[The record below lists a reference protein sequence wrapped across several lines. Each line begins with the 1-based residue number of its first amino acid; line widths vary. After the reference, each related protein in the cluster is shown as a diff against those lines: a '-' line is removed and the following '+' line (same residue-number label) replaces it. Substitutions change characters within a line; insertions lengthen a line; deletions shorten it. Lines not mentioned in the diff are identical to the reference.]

1 MKKLFIIFCVM
12 LLASAF
18 VSLSFAALTG
28 KEAHEKY
35 VYPVVRV
42 SGGGGGSGTVV
53 YSKQPLLESL
63 SEDEP
68 ILLGIPLRIEDPA
81 AYSTYIL
88 TNYHVISNAVRI
100 TEEWD
105 SKLKKNIDVER
116 RSIVHVE
123 IFKYK
128 DLSTP
133 VGTMKIEA
141 DIVLYNKTG
150 DMALLKLR
158 FDEEVK
164 FVATLPEKDNAEFY
178 RIMDESVAS
187 GCSLGQPT
195 IVSVGV
201 ISRVGYQLDS
211 LPYDMST
218 AQIIFGNS
226 GGAMFSGDG
235 VYMGIPSRVAM
246 AGWGSPITHMGLFI
260 PIHRIYEWLEEEF
273 YDFLYD
279 ESLNETDRLEER
291 EKDIEAAKKD
301 AK

>member
-1 MKKLFIIFCVM
+1 MKKLFIIICV
-12 LLASAF
+12 LLPVLLG
-18 VSLSFAALTG
+18 VSVSSAALTG

-42 SGGGGGSGTVV
+42 SGGGSGTVV
-53 YSKQPLLESL
+53 YSRVDGYDSGKEM
-63 SEDEP
+63 
-68 ILLGIPLRIEDPA
+68 
-81 AYSTYIL
+81 YSTYVL
-88 TNYHVISNAVRI
+88 TNYHVISSAIRI

-105 SKLKKNIDVER
+105 SKLKKNKDIER
-116 RSIVHVE
+116 RSIVYVE

-141 DIVLYNKTG
+141 DIVIYNKTG

-164 FVATLPEKDNAEFY
+164 FVATLPEKDNAKFY
-178 RIMDESVAS
+178 YVMDESIAS
-187 GCSLGQPT
+187 GCSLGEPPL
-195 IVSVGV
+195 VSVGV
-201 ISRVGYQLDS
+201 VSRLGLKLDS

-226 GGAMFSGDG
+226 GGAMFSSAG
-235 VYMGIPSRVAM
+235 VFMGIPSRVAM
-246 AGWGSPITHMGLFI
+246 AGWGSPITHMGTFI
-260 PIHRIYEWLEEEF
+260 PVHRVYDWLGEEF

-279 ESLNETDRLEER
+279 KTLNETDRLEER
-291 EKDIEAAKKD
+291 EKDIEAAKKNTN
-301 AK
+301 